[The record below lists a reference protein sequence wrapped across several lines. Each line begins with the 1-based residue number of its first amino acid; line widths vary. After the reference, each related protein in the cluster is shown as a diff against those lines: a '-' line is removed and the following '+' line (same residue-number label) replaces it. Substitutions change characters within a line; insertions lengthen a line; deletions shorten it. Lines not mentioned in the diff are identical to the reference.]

1 MHKEAMLKIINDRSQ
16 ARKKK
21 LADALGEIAT
31 EDALGGLY
39 QLLGDRSEFV
49 VLFAA
54 ERIGDAALNGAQINI
69 KFINDAFNKFKDSE
83 CIKMACIRALGYS
96 SNHIAIKS
104 LAEALRDNAAGV
116 RYYAIDALVRY
127 GLTASLPVINLFTE
141 EFIEWPT
148 RQAAALTLT
157 FLSTLKGSEVEI
169 TLKNVLTIK
178 SENIKFSVVR
188 AFNETGNVTLA
199 EKIKEFLKIDTLEDR
214 YEIRKMIKSV
224 SKKEE
229 MEQLIKQLTMLN
241 QQTCLDLVMTL
252 KNTKNPDEAKDSLT
266 KLLHAGDDKRI
277 KAIILRIIG
286 LSKARFSVPIL
297 AECIKDP
304 DKRVRAN
311 AIESLAELGDE
322 SVIEMIKPAL
332 NDFDNRVKA
341 NAAKGLWKLGGARS
355 LQILRDMLTNN
366 DKWMRASAAY
376 ALGEIGVIQVGEIL
390 QAAIND
396 HDNDV
401 KVNVIKALGKI
412 SDINS
417 IQILCD
423 ITQNKSEDWIVRKTS
438 IVALAS
444 STSEEAHQFLLI
456 QKDNE
461 TETKLYRETISV
473 IIDELFDKKYIDSLK
488 NRGHTPYETSQ
499 PEDDSDNFNNGGPSE
514 NTSRPDSG
522 GGSENQKKPV
532 IE

>member
-1 MHKEAMLKIINDRSQ
+1 MHKEAMLKIINDQSQ

-31 EDALGGLY
+31 EDALSGLY
-39 QLLGDRSEFV
+39 QMLGDRSDFV
-49 VLFAA
+49 VLFAM
-54 ERIGDAALNGAQINI
+54 ERIGDLALNGAQINV
-69 KFINDAFNKFKDSE
+69 KFVIDVFNKFKE
-83 CIKMACIRALGYS
+83 AEYIKMACVRALGYCA
-96 SNHIAIKS
+96 NQVAVKS
-104 LAEALRDNAAGV
+104 LVDALRDKDAGV
-116 RYYAIDALVRY
+116 RHYAVDALTKY
-127 GLTASLPVINLFTE
+127 GLLAALPVINLFTE

-188 AFNETGNVTLA
+188 SFNEVGNAVMA
-199 EKIKEFLKIDTLEDR
+199 EKIREFLKIDTLEDR

-241 QQTCLDLVMTL
+241 QQMCLDLIMSL
-252 KNTKNPDEAKDSLT
+252 KNTKNPDEARESLA
-266 KLLHAGDDKRI
+266 KLLRGCDDKRI

-286 LSKARFSVPIL
+286 LSKAKFSVPL
-297 AECIKDP
+297 LGECIKDP

-322 SVIEMIKPAL
+322 SVIDLIKPAL

-355 LQILRDMLTNN
+355 LQILRDMLSDA

-390 QAAIND
+390 QAAVND

-401 KVNVIKALGKI
+401 KINVIKALGKI
-412 SDINS
+412 GDINS
-417 IQILCD
+417 VQILCD
-423 ITQNKSEDWIVRKTS
+423 IAQNKSEDWIVRKTAVVS
-438 IVALAS
+438 LARS
-444 STSEEAHQFLLI
+444 NSEDAHRFLI
-456 QKDNE
+456 KEKDNE
-461 TETKLYRETISV
+461 TETKLYRETIAV
-473 IIDELFDKKYIDSLK
+473 IIDEVFSKDYIISLK
-488 NRGHTPYETSQ
+488 NSGYTAYETAKSDYGSAQDDQNGPEDADNGPYEGEGKES
-499 PEDDSDNFNNGGPSE
+499 PERNL
-514 NTSRPDSG
+514 
-522 GGSENQKKPV
+522 
-532 IE
+532 

>member
-1 MHKEAMLKIINDRSQ
+1 MLKIINDQSQ

-39 QLLGDRSEFV
+39 QMLDDRSDFV
-49 VLFAA
+49 VLFAM
-54 ERIGDAALNGAQINI
+54 ERIGDLALNGVQINVKYVI
-69 KFINDAFNKFKDSE
+69 DVFNKFKE
-83 CIKMACIRALGYS
+83 AEYIKMACIRALGYCA
-96 SNHIAIKS
+96 NQVAVKS
-104 LAEALRDNAAGV
+104 LVDALRDKDAGV
-116 RYYAIDALVRY
+116 RHYAVDALTKY
-127 GLTASLPVINLFTE
+127 GLLAALPVINLFTE

-188 AFNETGNVTLA
+188 SFNEIGNAVMA
-199 EKIKEFLKIDTLEDR
+199 EKIREFLKIDTLEDR

-229 MEQLIKQLTMLN
+229 MEQLIRQLTVLN
-241 QQTCLDLVMTL
+241 QQMCLDLVMSL
-252 KNTKNPDEAKDSLT
+252 KNTKNPDEARESLA
-266 KLLHAGDDKRI
+266 KILRGCDDRRI

-286 LSKARFSVPIL
+286 LSKARFSVPL
-297 AECIKDP
+297 LGECIKNP

-322 SVIEMIKPAL
+322 SVIELIKPAL

-355 LQILRDMLTNN
+355 LQILRDMLSDP

-390 QAAIND
+390 QAAVND

-401 KVNVIKALGKI
+401 KINVIKALGKI
-412 SDINS
+412 GDINS
-417 IQILCD
+417 VQILCD
-423 ITQNKSEDWIVRKTS
+423 LTKNKSEDWSVRKTAVIS
-438 IVALAS
+438 LARS
-444 STSEEAHQFLLI
+444 NSEDAHRFLI
-456 QKDNE
+456 KEKDNE
-461 TETKLYRETISV
+461 TETKLYRETIAV
-473 IIDELFDKKYIDSLK
+473 IIDEVFGRDYIISLK
-488 NRGHTPYETSQ
+488 NSSYTAYETTKSDYGSQ
-499 PEDDSDNFNNGGPSE
+499 QADEAGTEGADGGEVKELPERNL
-514 NTSRPDSG
+514 
-522 GGSENQKKPV
+522 
-532 IE
+532 

>member
-1 MHKEAMLKIINDRSQ
+1 MHKEAMLKIINDQSQ

-21 LADALGEIAT
+21 LADALCEIAT

-39 QLLGDRSEFV
+39 QMLGDKSDFV
-49 VLFAA
+49 VLFAM
-54 ERIGDAALNGAQINI
+54 ERIGDLALNETQINV
-69 KFINDAFNKFKDSE
+69 KYVLDTFNKFKDAE
-83 CIKMACIRALGYS
+83 YIKMACVRALGYAN
-96 SNHIAIKS
+96 NHVAIKV
-104 LAEALRDNAAGV
+104 LVDALRDKSAGV
-116 RYYAIDALVRY
+116 RYYAVDALTKY
-127 GLTASLPVINLFTE
+127 GITASLPTINLFTE

-148 RQAAALTLT
+148 RQAAALALT
-157 FLSTLKGSEVEI
+157 FISTLKGSEVEV

-188 AFNETGNVTLA
+188 AFNDVGNAVMG
-199 EKIKEFLKIDTLEDR
+199 EKIREFLKIDTLEDR

-229 MEQLIKQLTMLN
+229 MEQLIKQLTIIN
-241 QQTCLDLVMTL
+241 QQQCLDLVMAL
-252 KNTKNPDEAKDSLT
+252 KNVKNPDEARESLA
-266 KLLHAGDDKRI
+266 KLLRNCDDKRV

-286 LSKARFSVPIL
+286 LSKAKFSVPL
-297 AECIKDP
+297 LGECIKDP

-322 SVIEMIKPAL
+322 TVIDLIKPAL

-355 LQILRDMLTNN
+355 LQILREMLTDS

-390 QAAIND
+390 QAAVND

-401 KVNVIKALGKI
+401 KINVIKALGKI

-417 IQILCD
+417 VQILCD
-423 ITQNKSEDWIVRKTS
+423 IMQNKSEDWIVRKTAV
-438 IVALAS
+438 VAMAKS
-444 STSEEAHQFLLI
+444 GSEEAHQFLM
-456 QKDNE
+456 KEKENE
-461 TETKLYRETISV
+461 GETQLYRETIVV
-473 IIDELFDKKYIDSLK
+473 ILEEVFGKDFANAL
-488 NRGHTPYETSQ
+488 RTQTAYETVGSDLDAAASAGKKGDDA
-499 PEDDSDNFNNGGPSE
+499 PER
-514 NTSRPDSG
+514 TSAD
-522 GGSENQKKPV
+522 
-532 IE
+532 

>member
-1 MHKEAMLKIINDRSQ
+1 MQKEAMLKIINDQSQ

-21 LADALGEIAT
+21 LADALCEIAS
-31 EDALGGLY
+31 EDAIGGLY
-39 QLLGDRSEFV
+39 QMLSDRSEFV
-49 VLFAA
+49 VLFAM
-54 ERIGDAALNGAQINI
+54 ERIGDLALNDIQINV
-69 KFINDAFNKFKDSE
+69 KYVVDTLLKFKDSE
-83 CIKMACIRALGYS
+83 CIKMACVRALGYS
-96 SNHIAIKS
+96 RNQVVIKN
-104 LAEALRDNAAGV
+104 LVDCLRDKSSGV
-116 RYYAIDALVRY
+116 RYYAVDALTRF

-148 RQAAALTLT
+148 RQAAALALT
-157 FLSTLKGSEVEI
+157 FISTLKGSEVEV

-188 AFNETGNVTLA
+188 AFNEVGNIGMA
-199 EKIKEFLKIDTLEDR
+199 EKIREFLKIDTLEDR

-229 MEQLIKQLTMLN
+229 MEQLIKQLTLLN
-241 QQTCLDLVMTL
+241 QQMCLDLVMSL
-252 KNTKNPDEAKDSLT
+252 KNKNIDEARESLA
-266 KLLHAGDDKRI
+266 KLLRGCDDRRI

-286 LSKARFSVPIL
+286 LSKAKFSVPL
-297 AECIKDP
+297 LGECIKDP

-322 SVIEMIKPAL
+322 TVIELIKPAL

-355 LQILRDMLTNN
+355 LQILRDMLADG

-390 QAAIND
+390 QAAVND

-412 SDINS
+412 GDINS
-417 IQILCD
+417 VQILSD
-423 ITQNKSEDWIVRKTS
+423 IMINKSEDWVVRKTAV
-438 IVALAS
+438 VALAK
-444 STSEEAHQFLLI
+444 STSEDAHQFLI
-456 QKDNE
+456 KEAENSSE
-461 TETKLYRETISV
+461 TDLYRETITV
-473 IIDELFDKKYIDSLK
+473 ILEEVFGKDYRGKLK
-488 NRGHTPYETSQ
+488 GSTAYETAVSDYEKSDEEKRQ
-499 PEDDSDNFNNGGPSE
+499 GGETPERITLD
-514 NTSRPDSG
+514 
-522 GGSENQKKPV
+522 
-532 IE
+532 